1 MERTYER
8 VTSQNFAWCRII
20 RRLCA
25 QCGDIKQWG
34 SPSSRYRTR
43 WLLHREGTGEGH
55 PHPGAA
61 LEEPRHPGAR
71 REGQPAVRHE
81 HSYTSSELVIFTH
94 EQALH
99 FIEPRSAASPGAPS
113 RKTPT
118 RTPTASGRPSTR
130 RATRSHR
137 CAAVSVRA
145 FDFRPKAI
153 NIANIVLLAAR
164 DPERFLDDK
173 DYLRQQGHAVEVR

>member
-71 REGQPAVRHE
+71 REGQPVRHE
-81 HSYTSSELVIFTH
+81 HSYTSSELCIFTH

-99 FIEPRSAASPGAPS
+99 FIEPRSAASPASATSSTSSTSGGASSSSTPKRTARMRSPPPACVRSS
-113 RKTPT
+113 RASK
-118 RTPTASGRPSTR
+118 RWRQTA
-130 RATRSHR
+130 
-137 CAAVSVRA
+137 
-145 FDFRPKAI
+145 
-153 NIANIVLLAAR
+153 LALPR
-164 DPERFLDDK
+164 
-173 DYLRQQGHAVEVR
+173 